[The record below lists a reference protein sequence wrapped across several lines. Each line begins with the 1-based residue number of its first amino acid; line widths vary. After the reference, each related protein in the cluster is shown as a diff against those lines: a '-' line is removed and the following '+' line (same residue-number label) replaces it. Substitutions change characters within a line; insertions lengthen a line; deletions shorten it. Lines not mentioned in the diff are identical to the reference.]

1 METDMTMLAGATV
14 VGGILGIYST
24 LRLIYYIFY
33 MIANWKI
40 FSKAGEPGW
49 KSLIPFY
56 NVYTEYKLQ
65 SIWTR
70 FRLWRRTFLPP
81 ADLLNDPRIR
91 KRPVPGKSVIKTEYK
106 RWEAGA
112 LGGSCFFDAEEI
124 AMKFLS
130 RRTCPKNVRTD
141 KYNKIIL
148 QMESENKEWG
158 RSREM
163 RTKIQDTWD
172 I

>member
-14 VGGILGIYST
+14 IGGILGIYST

-33 MIANWKI
+33 MIANWRI

-81 ADLLNDPRIR
+81 ADCLNDPRIR

-112 LGGSCFFDAEEI
+112 LGGSCFF
-124 AMKFLS
+124 
-130 RRTCPKNVRTD
+130 
-141 KYNKIIL
+141 
-148 QMESENKEWG
+148 
-158 RSREM
+158 
-163 RTKIQDTWD
+163 
-172 I
+172 

>member
-1 METDMTMLAGATV
+1 METDMIMLAGATV
-14 VGGILGIYST
+14 IGGILGIYST

-33 MIANWKI
+33 MIANWRI

-112 LGGSCFFDAEEI
+112 LGGSCFF
-124 AMKFLS
+124 
-130 RRTCPKNVRTD
+130 
-141 KYNKIIL
+141 
-148 QMESENKEWG
+148 
-158 RSREM
+158 
-163 RTKIQDTWD
+163 
-172 I
+172 